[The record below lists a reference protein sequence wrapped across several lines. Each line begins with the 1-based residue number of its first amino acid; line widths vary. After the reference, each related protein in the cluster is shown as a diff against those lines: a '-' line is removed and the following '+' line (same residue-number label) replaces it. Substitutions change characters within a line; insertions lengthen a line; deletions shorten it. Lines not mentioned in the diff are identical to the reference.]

1 MIEPVEIPSPQPLVY
16 AERMPHI
23 DVPGA
28 TLYYETD
35 GSVSAPALLLIH
47 AGIANL
53 RMWDPQVDA
62 LARDH
67 FVIRFDTRGF
77 GKTETENVEFSNR
90 DDARAV
96 LDHLGIATATL
107 IGASRGGSIAID
119 LAIESPDRVTGL
131 VTIGSGPSGFP
142 EIELTDAEDAL
153 FDAIDSAFEAKD
165 WHQVARLEVQLW
177 VFGPLRREEELD
189 PEFVA
194 TAYEL
199 NRVNVVHAEEEPT
212 PLPLEPPAFD
222 RVIDITVPALVTVG
236 EYDLTP
242 VLAQYEYLL
251 TTLPNVTGC
260 TFRGTAHLPNVE
272 HPAEFTRV
280 LVDWLAEHSL

>member
-1 MIEPVEIPSPQPLVY
+1 
-16 AERMPHI
+16 MPHI

-28 TLYYETD
+28 SLYYETD
-35 GSVSAPALLLIH
+35 GRVSAPALLLIH

-90 DDARAV
+90 ADALAV
-96 LDHLGIATATL
+96 LDHLGIPKATL
-107 IGASRGGSIAID
+107 IGASRGGTIAID
-119 LAIESPDRVTGL
+119 LAVESPDRVAGL

-142 EIELTDAEDAL
+142 EIELTEAEDAA
-153 FDAIDSAFEAKD
+153 FDAIDAAFESKD
-165 WHQVARLEVQLW
+165 WHRLARLEVQLW
-177 VFGPLRREEELD
+177 VFGPQRREEDLD
-189 PEFVA
+189 PAFVA

-199 NRVNVVHAEEEPT
+199 NRVNAVHAEENPT
-212 PLPLEPPAFD
+212 PIPLEPPAFD
-222 RVIDITVPALVTVG
+222 RVVEIAVPALVTVG

-251 TTLPNVTGC
+251 STLPNVTGC
-260 TFRGTAHLPNVE
+260 TFRETAHLPNVE
-272 HPAEFTRV
+272 RTVEFTRV
-280 LVDWLAEHSL
+280 LTDWLAEHDL